1 MNSQL
6 LESFN
11 QYYQYILSDELK
23 SIDFLISIDKNK
35 YEELLFK
42 RKQIIRNRKLE
53 RILNLNEYKKVFDA

>member
-23 SIDFLISIDKNK
+23 SIDFLISNDKNK
-35 YEELLFK
+35 FEELLFK
-42 RKQIIRNRKLE
+42 RKQI
-53 RILNLNEYKKVFDA
+53 LNEK